1 MPIVGA
7 EQELFD
13 RGVRLQENEDVNH
26 EMPEHLGC
34 VLVAVNDQGEL
45 LAEVHVQAGMS
56 QDWRDFAA
64 EGALERIDRFA
75 EHGPEPDGWQLRS
88 DGAWQLWLRPVQLDP
103 WLTER

>member
-34 VLVAVNDQGEL
+34 AVNDQGEL